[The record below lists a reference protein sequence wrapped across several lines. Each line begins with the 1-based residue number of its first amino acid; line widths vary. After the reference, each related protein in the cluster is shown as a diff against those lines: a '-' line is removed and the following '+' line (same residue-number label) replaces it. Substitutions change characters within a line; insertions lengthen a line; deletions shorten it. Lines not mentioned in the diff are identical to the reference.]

1 MNKDLG
7 TTTSSTL
14 SNQPT
19 GDQSVP
25 TLMDSFCAFKSDS
38 ERQLTERSK
47 PTRDSNEASFSI
59 PEIPLWLDESAYI
72 KARDLISEAGSL
84 AGDGAGGDLG
94 INAEYERG
102 MAELILR
109 CMGWS
114 GDLTQ
119 NVISAIHG
127 YAREVSRRPPARAQG
142 GAA

>member
-47 PTRDSNEASFSI
+47 PTPAGWRVVYGESRPAWEKILPTRREARAFAKEHESFGDIIFSI
-59 PEIPLWLDESAYI
+59 KKVVPGEPPQS
-72 KARDLISEAGSL
+72 
-84 AGDGAGGDLG
+84 
-94 INAEYERG
+94 
-102 MAELILR
+102 MAA
-109 CMGWS
+109 
-114 GDLTQ
+114 
-119 NVISAIHG
+119 AI
-127 YAREVSRRPPARAQG
+127 ARAQG